1 MSLSAKFD
9 TSKIKARFD
18 ALAKSAEV
26 AARPAAQAG
35 IQVYYD
41 EVKARVPV
49 GQSVH
54 HTKGK
59 KQTFQPGNLKASIYQ
74 AYVEKES
81 GDGAATY
88 RVSYNKKKAFYGYFV
103 EHGTS
108 KMAAKPFIRPSYDA
122 RRQDAINAAREELR
136 KRVKVGNAR

>member
-1 MSLSAKFD
+1 MSLSAVFNSEAIQKRLD
-9 TSKIKARFD
+9 GLVARATD
-18 ALAKSAEV
+18 NL
-26 AARPAAQAG
+26 RPAAQAG
-35 IQVYYD
+35 IDVYYQ

-59 KQTFQPGNLKASIYQ
+59 KQTFQPGNLRDSIYQ
-74 AYVEKES
+74 AFADKDSSDTRAV
-81 GDGAATY
+81 Y

-122 RRQDAINAAREELR
+122 AREKAIAATRQKLR
-136 KRVKVGNAR
+136 EGLNNAR

>member
-1 MSLSAKFD
+1 MSLTAKF
-9 TSKIKARFD
+9 SAEKIKSRFVKLEKD
-18 ALAKSAEV
+18 IKGAV
-26 AARPAAQAG
+26 RPAAQAG

-41 EVKARVPV
+41 EVRSRVPV

-59 KQTFQPGNLKASIYQ
+59 KQSFQPGNLKASIYQ
-74 AYVEKES
+74 AYADKES
-81 GDGAATY
+81 GETSATY

-122 RRQDAINAAREELR
+122 VKGEAVKAARTELR
-136 KRVKVGNAR
+136 ARLKGR

>member
-1 MSLSAKFD
+1 MSLTAIFSTKR
-9 TSKIKARFD
+9 IKDRLDRLRSNVEGA
-18 ALAKSAEV
+18 V
-26 AARPAAQAG
+26 RPAAQAG
-35 IQVYYD
+35 IQIYYD
-41 EVKARVPV
+41 EVKERTPV
-49 GQSVH
+49 GESVH

-74 AYVEKES
+74 AYAEKES
-81 GDGAATY
+81 GEGSATY
-88 RVSYNKKKAFYGYFV
+88 RVSYNKKKAFYGRFV
-103 EHGTS
+103 ENGTS

>member
-18 ALAKSAEV
+18 ALAKNAEV

-41 EVKARVPV
+41 EVKVRVPV

-54 HTKGK
+54 YTKGK

-108 KMAAKPFIRPSYDA
+108 KMAAKPFLRPSYDA
-122 RRQDAINAAREELR
+122 RRQDAINAALEVLR